1 MNATMISAP
10 ATSKRRRLNP
20 RSLSD
25 AQIAFAEFVDAN
37 LIGQDA
43 GKELLRQAYTNFL
56 NPLRDKKKPI
66 GFMILAGESRS
77 GKTETAR
84 LIPRFVH
91 GNDEAMLKIN
101 CSEYMDKYKLS
112 NLTGS
117 PRGYLGN
124 QTAGDEKYESVP
136 ADKKHGY
143 AEFMNHNLNWSR
155 KGSDVPIHV
164 VLLDEWEKACYEL
177 NLLLLQI
184 MDDGFLTLGSGEV
197 VDFRNTLFIATTN
210 IGMGEVEN
218 EEKGSIGFRSETKKL
233 DIGEVEKIILE
244 QIRRTTPPEFRNRV
258 KELGGIAVYKRLD
271 QPQMRM
277 VLDRDV
283 QQLQNQISAAG
294 YHFVISVTDAAKDE
308 MLRLA
313 LENNGNLSNLK
324 NVITTHLRANLG
336 TEAIK
341 RSIKPGDYVIVDVEP
356 NPDKASELTFFFE
369 LGDMLG
375 GANIG
380 ASTGTT
386 SEGDEAQRT
395 PEGGVSDSVEPNVF
409 QMGSLLGLRAPS
421 VVMVAMGRGVQ
432 NGTGFLLADQLA
444 SLGLMPQLPAVFTDV
459 HNLTM
464 LNKAAALKAQAAR
477 YPALMCEYVI
487 ELTEEEHYIA
497 LAERAN
503 TVVHELTNLLGVEV
517 LQTNLVHN
525 QPYKFTA
532 LVKALPASMG
542 YAQIRFE
549 KMVIRPVEK
558 KKES

>member
-1 MNATMISAP
+1 MNATMITAP
-10 ATSKRRRLNP
+10 AAAKRRRLNP

-25 AQIAFAEFVDAN
+25 AQIAFAEYVDAN
-37 LIGQDA
+37 LFGQDA
-43 GKELLRQAYTNFL
+43 GKDLLKQAYTNFL

-91 GNDEAMLKIN
+91 GNDEALLKIN

-117 PRGYLGN
+117 PRGYIGN
-124 QTAGDEKYESVP
+124 QTAGDDKYDKVP
-136 ADKKHGY
+136 VDKKHGY
-143 AEFMNHNLNWSR
+143 AEFMNHNLIWSR
-155 KGSDVPIHV
+155 KGSEVPITV

-184 MDDGFLTLGSGEV
+184 MDDGFMTLGSGEV
-197 VDFRNTLFIATTN
+197 VDFRNCLFIATTN

-218 EEKGSIGFRSETKKL
+218 EEKGGIGFNARAKKL
-233 DIGEVEKIILE
+233 DGGEVEKIVLE
-244 QIRRTTPPEFRNRV
+244 QIRKSTPPEFRNRV
-258 KELGGIAVYKRLD
+258 KELGGIAMYTRLD
-271 QPQMRM
+271 TPQMRL

-283 QQLQNQISAAG
+283 QQLQNEISAAG

-341 RSIKPGDYVIVDVEP
+341 RAIKPGDYVIVDVEA
-356 NPDKASELTFFFE
+356 NPDAANTLMFVFD
-369 LGDMLG
+369 LGDALGLDLG
-375 GANIG
+375 GGSSSSGEAKSSVTTDG
-380 ASTGTT
+380 APA
-386 SEGDEAQRT
+386 D
-395 PEGGVSDSVEPNVF
+395 DVEPAVY
-409 QMGSLLGLRAPS
+409 QIGSLLGLRSPG
-421 VVMVAMGRGVQ
+421 VFMVAMGKGVK

-444 SLGLMPQLPAVFTDV
+444 SVGLMPQLPAVFTDV
-459 HNLTM
+459 HNMTM
-464 LNKAAALKAQAAR
+464 LNKAAALKAEAKS

-487 ELTEEEHYIA
+487 ELKEEEHYLA

-503 TVVHELTNLLGVEV
+503 TVVQELTNLLGVEV
-517 LQTNLVHN
+517 LQTNFVHN
-525 QPYKFTA
+525 KPYVFTA

-542 YAQIRFE
+542 YAQIRFD
-549 KMVIRPVEK
+549 KMVIRPVEAK
-558 KKES
+558 KQ